1 MKFRD
6 GWRNRQKIL
15 ELMPITTSQNQ
26 PKEGNSLPHYWASGT
41 RVYMTVIDKTSF
53 ASDTDGTSVPGIQ
66 SWKQFIRD
74 SQMLKYYTDQYG

>member
-1 MKFRD
+1 
-6 GWRNRQKIL
+6 
-15 ELMPITTSQNQ
+15 
-26 PKEGNSLPHYWASGT
+26 
-41 RVYMTVIDKTSF
+41 MTVIDKTSF